1 MVTLLC
7 PDSTPAPRPVSY
19 ISVVWLKLGMAMA
32 GATTAL
38 ETVRFTAWLASLVPV
53 SLEFAGTN
61 VTYPVVPLGPCCW
74 GVTLAT
80 GTLAPAPPALELAPG
95 SWMVRV
101 PGTVWASTG
110 ARLTPDTS
118 FMGPAGTAN
127 RVLGGPTAAGTV
139 GT

>member
-1 MVTLLC
+1 M
-7 PDSTPAPRPVSY
+7 
-19 ISVVWLKLGMAMA
+19 
-32 GATTAL
+32 
-38 ETVRFTAWLASLVPV
+38 
-53 SLEFAGTN
+53 
-61 VTYPVVPLGPCCW
+61 TYPVVPLGPCCW

-101 PGTVWASTG
+101 QGRVWASTG

-139 GT
+139 GTWQDTYSVTWSRSMFKGLVYIL